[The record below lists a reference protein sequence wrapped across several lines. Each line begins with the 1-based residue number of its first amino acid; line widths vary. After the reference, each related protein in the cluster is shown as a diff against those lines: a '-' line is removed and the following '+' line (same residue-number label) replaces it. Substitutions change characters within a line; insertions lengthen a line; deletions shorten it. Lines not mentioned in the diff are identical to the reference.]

1 MGEPCGPPVFH
12 PPSHLE
18 DEGHLDIHAVELAGY
33 PLLHSSGLLLA
44 EALAA
49 NELAFLVANL
59 SVHGLPSLAGKG
71 LSLPTLR
78 IMKEGSAPVKD
89 FLLSR

>member
-1 MGEPCGPPVFH
+1 MIYGRALR
-12 PPSHLE
+12 PSRSPGHLE
-18 DEGHLDIHAVELAGY
+18 DEGHHHVHASKLAGD
-33 PLLHSSGLLLA
+33 PLLHGSGLLLA

-49 NELAFLVANL
+49 DELAFLVADL

-78 IMKEGSAPVKD
+78 IMNEGSALVKD

>member
-1 MGEPCGPPVFH
+1 MGEPCGSPLSTWP
-12 PPSHLE
+12 LE
-18 DEGHLDIHAVELAGY
+18 DEGYHDLHAVELAGD

-44 EALAA
+44 EALTAD
-49 NELAFLVANL
+49 ELAFLVADL
-59 SVHGLPSLAGKG
+59 SVHSLPSLAGKG

-78 IMKEGSAPVKD
+78 IMKEGSVPVKD

>member
-1 MGEPCGPPVFH
+1 MGEPCGS
-12 PPSHLE
+12 PSLPGSLG
-18 DEGHLDIHAVELAGY
+18 DEGYHNLHTVELAGN
-33 PLLHSSGLLLA
+33 PLLHGSGLLLA

-49 NELAFLVANL
+49 DELAFLVADL

-78 IMKEGSAPVKD
+78 IMKEGFASVKD

>member
-1 MGEPCGPPVFH
+1 MYGRALRPSRSPGYLGE
-12 PPSHLE
+12 
-18 DEGHLDIHAVELAGY
+18 EGHHDLHAVELAGD

-49 NELAFLVANL
+49 DELAFLVADL

-78 IMKEGSAPVKD
+78 IMKESFIYVKD
-89 FLLSR
+89 FLSSR

>member
-1 MGEPCGPPVFH
+1 MGGPCGPPAS
-12 PPSHLE
+12 PLGHLG
-18 DEGHLDIHAVELAGY
+18 DEGHPNLHAVELAGD
-33 PLLHSSGLLLA
+33 PLLHGSCLLLA

-49 NELAFLVANL
+49 DEFAFLVADL
-59 SVHGLPSLAGKG
+59 SVHGLPSLAWKG

-78 IMKEGSAPVKD
+78 IMKEGSAHVKD

>member
-1 MGEPCGPPVFH
+1 MIYGRALR
-12 PPSHLE
+12 PSCSPGHLE
-18 DEGHLDIHAVELAGY
+18 DEGYHYVHVRKLAGY
-33 PLLHSSGLLLA
+33 PLLHGSGLLLA

-49 NELAFLVANL
+49 DELAFLIADL
-59 SVHGLPSLAGKG
+59 SVHGLLSLAGKG

>member
-1 MGEPCGPPVFH
+1 MIHGRALRLSLSTWSLG
-12 PPSHLE
+12 
-18 DEGHLDIHAVELAGY
+18 DEGYYDLHAVELAGD

-49 NELAFLVANL
+49 DELAFLIADL

-78 IMKEGSAPVKD
+78 IMKEGSASVKD
-89 FLLSR
+89 FLSSR